1 MRHDEGGIPP
11 GTRIE
16 LVAMGDDD
24 PDPIP
29 PGTRGTVTRHIGVG
43 GPIEQISVDWDI
55 PRSLALVPGVDRFR
69 ILTDEE
75 ET

>member
-1 MRHDEGGIPP
+1 MSGRTPGGIPP

-16 LVAMGDDD
+16 LVAMGDD

-29 PGTRGTVTRHIGVG
+29 PGTRGTVTRHTDVG
-43 GPIEQISVDWDI
+43 GPAEQITVDWDI
-55 PRSLALVPGVDRFR
+55 ARSLALIPGVDRFR

>member
-1 MRHDEGGIPP
+1 MSGGTPGGIPP

-16 LVAMGDDD
+16 LVAMGDD
-24 PDPIP
+24 PDPTP
-29 PGTRGTVTRHIGVG
+29 PGTRGTVTRHTDVG
-43 GPIEQISVDWDI
+43 GPVEQIVVDWDI
-55 PRSLALVPGVDRFR
+55 ARSLIPGVDRFR